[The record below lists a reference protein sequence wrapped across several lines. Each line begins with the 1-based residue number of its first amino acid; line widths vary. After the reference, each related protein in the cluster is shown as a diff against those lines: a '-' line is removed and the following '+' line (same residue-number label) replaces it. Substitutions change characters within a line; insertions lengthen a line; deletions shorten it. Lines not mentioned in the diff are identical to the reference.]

1 MADKKRGNG
10 GMTKREAVRLA
21 MADMGPEARPAQLVG
36 HIRSKFGIDMTV
48 GHVAVER
55 RKLLLKTG
63 GGKRPAGRRPGRP
76 SAGKTAA
83 RTTGL
88 LTPANGTALTI
99 DLEDI
104 QAVKD
109 LVERV
114 GADSLRKLID
124 VLES

>member
-21 MADMGPEARPAQLVG
+21 MADMGPEARPAQLQG
-36 HIRSKFGIDMTV
+36 HIRSKFGIDMSV

-55 RKLLLKTG
+55 RKLLLKG
-63 GGKRPAGRRPGRP
+63 GRKRSAGRRPGRP

-83 RTTGL
+83 KTAGRLPPG
-88 LTPANGTALTI
+88 NGTAYAVGL
-99 DLEDI
+99 DDI
-104 QAVKD
+104 EMVKD